1 MWAVALSGANAQ
13 TLAECQQAAERNYPL
28 IKRMDLITQTAAL
41 TVANIQKGWLP
52 QLTVTAQAT
61 LQSDVTAFPEQMQTV
76 YQQMGID
83 IKGLRKD
90 QYRIGVDVQQTVFDG
105 GAISSRKEV
114 ARREAGVEIARQE
127 VDIYKVR
134 QRVNEL
140 YFSLLLLDQQIALS
154 RDLEQLL
161 SSNEQK
167 LGTMFKS
174 GTAAESDYLSL
185 KAERLKAAQQL
196 ASLLSQ
202 RQSAAAILS
211 VFCGIEVKS
220 PVKPSP
226 TYDAAPAVRPELR
239 LADSQ
244 VARAKATLGKAEHVR
259 QARKVAQ
266 QCQVLLKNDGNL
278 LPLKRNQ
285 RIAVIGPLGNSAND
299 MLGCWSG
306 SSEKVL
312 PVSLID
318 GLKTAVGTQGCVEYA
333 TGSHLVKD
341 PELEK
346 ILVGSFMG
354 LAKAG
359 NAKESTWRS
368 NGELLREALVVA
380 SRSDVIIAALGENM
394 NMNGEGA
401 SRATP
406 NLPEPQLQ
414 LLEALVATGKP
425 IVLVVF
431 TGRPLELT
439 WADQHVPAILNA
451 WFPGVEAGNAIA
463 DVLFGDVNPSAKITV
478 TFPRSIGQIPIHYNH
493 KNTGRP
499 HSADDA
505 PYIRFKSNYIDVV
518 NAPLYPF
525 GYGLS
530 YTTFTYDRM
539 KLSSNTLSK
548 DGKLTASI
556 QVKNTGARA
565 GKETV
570 QLYIHDV
577 ISSSTRPVKEL
588 KGFKQ
593 IELQAGE
600 CQIVSFEITSE
611 DLKFY
616 NHELE
621 YVCEPGEFEVMIGP
635 NSRDVIS
642 ASFVYN

>member
-1 MWAVALSGANAQ
+1 MRIKAFIIMWAVALSGANAQ

-83 IKGLRKD
+83 IKGLHKD

-226 TYDAAPAVRPELR
+226 TYDDAPAVRPELR

-244 VARAKATLGKAEHVR
+244 VALANAREKALGAALLPRIGLFAQGFYGYPGYNMFEDMMR
-259 QARKVAQ
+259 RRWSLNGMIGARLTWNIGA
-266 QCQVLLKNDGNL
+266 LYTRKNDKAQLRLARESAENSREVFLFNNKLEEMRYNEHTARYRQLMADDEEIIALRSRVRKAAESKLAHGI
-278 LPLKRNQ
+278 
-285 RIAVIGPLGNSAND
+285 IAVND
-299 MLGCWSG
+299 
-306 SSEKVL
+306 
-312 PVSLID
+312 
-318 GLKTAVGTQGCVEYA
+318 
-333 TGSHLVKD
+333 
-341 PELEK
+341 
-346 ILVGSFMG
+346 
-354 LAKAG
+354 
-359 NAKESTWRS
+359 
-368 NGELLREALVVA
+368 LLREINA
-380 SRSDVIIAALGENM
+380 ENTARVQQSM
-394 NMNGEGA
+394 HEIEMLKAIYNA
-401 SRATP
+401 
-406 NLPEPQLQ
+406 
-414 LLEALVATGKP
+414 K
-425 IVLVVF
+425 F
-431 TGRPLELT
+431 TT
-439 WADQHVPAILNA
+439 N
-451 WFPGVEAGNAIA
+451 N
-463 DVLFGDVNPSAKITV
+463 
-478 TFPRSIGQIPIHYNH
+478 
-493 KNTGRP
+493 
-499 HSADDA
+499 
-505 PYIRFKSNYIDVV
+505 
-518 NAPLYPF
+518 
-525 GYGLS
+525 
-530 YTTFTYDRM
+530 
-539 KLSSNTLSK
+539 
-548 DGKLTASI
+548 
-556 QVKNTGARA
+556 
-565 GKETV
+565 
-570 QLYIHDV
+570 
-577 ISSSTRPVKEL
+577 
-588 KGFKQ
+588 
-593 IELQAGE
+593 
-600 CQIVSFEITSE
+600 
-611 DLKFY
+611 
-616 NHELE
+616 
-621 YVCEPGEFEVMIGP
+621 
-635 NSRDVIS
+635 
-642 ASFVYN
+642 